1 MGGLSALCCSKKD
14 KNDDA
19 HNTPSRPAQQRAKNG
34 TQCVPIEVRNG
45 TSSSADVAP
54 DKSAPRDLWKE
65 AFDGLDPSRRQY
77 LPANGPA
84 TKDPIQKVIDDTTAK
99 YEEWQKGG
107 LKIHR
112 KTGNDINLRDS
123 AEKIIS
129 RAMKFQQ
136 IISKGVSFDPTGHG
150 KLQMNLS
157 QRASY

>member
-1 MGGLSALCCSKKD
+1 MGGLSALCCSKRD

-19 HNTPSRPAQQRAKNG
+19 QDTPSRPAQQRPENG
-34 TQCVPIEVRNG
+34 TQNVPIEVRNG
-45 TSSSADVAP
+45 TSSSTDVAT
-54 DKSAPRDLWKE
+54 DKPAQRDLWKE
-65 AFDGLDPSRRQY
+65 AFDGLDPSRKQY

-84 TKDPIQKVIDDTTAK
+84 TKDPIQQVIDDTTAR

-123 AEKIIS
+123 AENIIS

-136 IISKGVSFDPTGHG
+136 IISKAVSFDPTGHG
-150 KLQMNLS
+150 KLQMNMS
-157 QRASY
+157 QRASC